1 MPVKKSK
8 SLEKM
13 PERKTPKGFEF
24 SKNKKTIPNKP
35 ATRRPGTPV
44 PLAPAPKREYSR
56 GAAPAPMPQKPART
70 AEEKRTRR
78 PAPPKTTKKAP
89 GKMTP
94 QDSAMKKILEKKYG
108 KIYG

>member
-1 MPVKKSK
+1 M
-8 SLEKM
+8 
-13 PERKTPKGFEF
+13 
-24 SKNKKTIPNKP
+24 
-35 ATRRPGTPV
+35 
-44 PLAPAPKREYSR
+44 
-56 GAAPAPMPQKPART
+56 PARP